1 MRIAMM
7 IASAAMLAASGCAAL
22 PPPSDTNCNC
32 VAVAS
37 ESTVATNMSPQVGGT
52 NIAQTVENRSDLN
65 SNVCNAVSAKILYP
79 DVPPDEF
86 SVEDWAEELAEKAGQ
101 GLHIR
106 NGQVLVVARIPV
118 VEGEYQ
124 SLTKLRAKFRAVELL
139 RSHYPDLPKE
149 FSASCRI
156 LVCETSD
163 SGGECVA
170 VMAFSE
176 KDILPAAR
184 NPLSDFRTGLP

>member
-1 MRIAMM
+1 MQACIILAC
-7 IASAAMLAASGCAAL
+7 AVLTAAAGCATPVMVAGEGAANAPL
-22 PPPSDTNCNC
+22 P
-32 VAVAS
+32 AV
-37 ESTVATNMSPQVGGT
+37 ETQVATNHVADCAVTKAAVT
-52 NIAQTVENRSDLN
+52 NAASVKIVYP
-65 SNVCNAVSAKILYP
+65 NVP
-79 DVPPDEF
+79 DADF
-86 SVEDWAEELAEKAGQ
+86 SVDDWAEELAEKGGQ

-106 NGQVLVVARIPV
+106 NGQILVVARIPAI
-118 VEGEYQ
+118 EGEHQ
-124 SLTKLRAKFRAVELL
+124 MLAKARAKFRAIEIL

-176 KDILPAAR
+176 KDILPAA
-184 NPLSDFRTGLP
+184 